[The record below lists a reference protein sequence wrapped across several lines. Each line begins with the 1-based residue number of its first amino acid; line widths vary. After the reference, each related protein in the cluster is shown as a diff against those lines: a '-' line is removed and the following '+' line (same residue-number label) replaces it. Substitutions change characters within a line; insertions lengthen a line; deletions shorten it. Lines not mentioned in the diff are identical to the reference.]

1 MEATIQVDAFNTN
14 LHGCRILCQGPFPN
28 AKHAPIMDSIHKL
41 RDPFKRKI
49 LITNNT
55 FSFSKYIKLQYDAV
69 FQLKE
74 QIDWSLILTYLTYS
88 PKPSLIVIEDVQIP
102 DAFWSKINRTVTV
115 IHITSTNNANFRA
128 YDAIFF
134 APIEELFSTYSETV
148 FKQLQ
153 SLYRSNYTQKEYKEI
168 LQELRI
174 AGAGLAW
181 TRHQEQLSSGS
192 LYWYDPVRS
201 NSGDSLSKKQ
211 LSEMFAWLSE
221 QFNNDTADDE

>member
-1 MEATIQVDAFNTN
+1 MESTIQVDAFNTN

-28 AKHAPIMDSIHKL
+28 DKQAPIMDSIQKL
-41 RDPFKRKI
+41 REPFKRKI
-49 LITNNT
+49 LITKNT
-55 FSFSKYIKLQYDAV
+55 FSFSKYMKLQYDSV

-74 QIDWSLILTYLTYS
+74 SVDWSLILTYLTYS
-88 PKPSLIVIEDVQIP
+88 PKPTLVVIEDVQIP
-102 DAFWSKINRTVTV
+102 DAFWGKITRTTTV
-115 IHITSTNNANFRA
+115 VHITAANNANFRA

-134 APIEELFSTYSETV
+134 APIEELFSNYAETV

-153 SLYRSNYTQKEYKEI
+153 TLYRSNYTQKEYKEI

-192 LYWYDPVRS
+192 LYWYDPVTS
-201 NSGDSLSKKQ
+201 NSGDGLSAKQ
-211 LSEMFAWLSE
+211 LSELFTWLSE
-221 QFNNDTADDE
+221 QFNKNADDNE